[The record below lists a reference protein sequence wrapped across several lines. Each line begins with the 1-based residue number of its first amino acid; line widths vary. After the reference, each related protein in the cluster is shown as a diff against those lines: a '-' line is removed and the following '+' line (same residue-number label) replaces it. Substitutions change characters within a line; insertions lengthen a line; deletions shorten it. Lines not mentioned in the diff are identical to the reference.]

1 MARESIAMSTEEVA
15 AFIGPKPWIVLGTL
29 DEDGSPWGDLAAS
42 LIDGERIVFAVPA
55 GTRAAANIERDPR
68 VVCMNDQY
76 PIYYEIK
83 GVTAHGQ
90 AERLDGPGAR
100 RASSSPTPSTA
111 ERRTDLVYAIPLDD
125 ITSFRLHQDQGEGVG
140 RPTARRTDRRRR
152 GRVQPGAPPVRGS
165 RRSCRSRGRRCVC
178 ERPPAWGRRG
188 RR

>member
-90 AERLDGPGAR
+90 AERLDDPAL
-100 RASSSPTPSTA
+100 A
-111 ERRTDLVYAIPLDD
+111 ERLPPDPIHRGSADRLVYAIPLDD
-125 ITSFRLHQDQGEGVG
+125 ITSFDFTKIKAKV
-140 RPTARRTDRRRR
+140 
-152 GRVQPGAPPVRGS
+152 
-165 RRSCRSRGRRCVC
+165 
-178 ERPPAWGRRG
+178 
-188 RR
+188 